1 MKYNE
6 FTKAAEVFL
15 FSEEFQELRNALE
28 FREPNLWYILGISQ
42 KEIRVSS
49 FLAWML
55 NPQAKNSLG
64 TEFLKCFLIQTLQT
78 EAGQQIELRP
88 VNISVMDFS
97 EAVVDT
103 EEWLGPRRC
112 DILIRDEKA
121 GFLCI
126 IENKITTMESPKQ
139 TLEYYQNSFKRFPS
153 DQYPHRLYIY
163 LTPEGDPPQSEQF
176 LPLSYEDILA
186 CVTEV
191 MEIKELSA
199 SEEFLLKQFEENILR
214 GIAMDKNTRDLAQ
227 AIYDQ
232 HDDVIEFIIRNVERK
247 EEFDEIHI
255 QRSWDG
261 QTWFFNIGE
270 NSGYRWEDCRE
281 YGFICAGGRK
291 RYRDL
296 MERFEVDDVIY
307 AYVSKSG
314 YVGIGKIIKKAVPFR
329 DAKLA
334 DGRQLVNLPLVGSYN
349 ENRNDDKCDWI
360 ALVDWEFAVD
370 KNEAIRQETITQM
383 TTARIY
389 EHRKNIAKK
398 VKAGLKQ
405 KSQSK

>member
-1 MKYNE
+1 
-6 FTKAAEVFL
+6 
-15 FSEEFQELRNALE
+15 
-28 FREPNLWYILGISQ
+28 
-42 KEIRVSS
+42 
-49 FLAWML
+49 
-55 NPQAKNSLG
+55 
-64 TEFLKCFLIQTLQT
+64 
-78 EAGQQIELRP
+78 
-88 VNISVMDFS
+88 MDFS

-232 HDDVIEFIIRNVERK
+232 HTDVIEFIIRNVERK
-247 EEFDEIHI
+247 EEFDEIPI
-255 QRSWDG
+255 QKSWDG

-281 YGFICAGGRK
+281 YGFICAGGAK
-291 RYRDL
+291 RYRNL
-296 MERFEVDDVIY
+296 MERYEVDDVIY
-307 AYVSKSG
+307 AYVSKNG
-314 YVGIGKIIKKAVPFR
+314 YVGIGKITKTAVPFR

-334 DGRQLVNLPLVGSYN
+334 DGRQLENLPLVGSYN
-349 ENRNDDKCDWI
+349 ESRNDDKCDWI

-370 KNEAIRQETITQM
+370 KNEAIRQDTITQM

-398 VKAGLKQ
+398 VRAGLKQ
-405 KSQSK
+405 KNQSV